1 MCRGDWDGL
10 EKDYFGILINSIK
23 KLTYYNFSWEIH
35 P

>member
-10 EKDYFGILINSIK
+10 EKDFGILINSIK